1 LVAIPAV
8 TTKEDV
14 EAMTKRRKEKKK
26 KWKERKMILDQS
38 DLCEHWC
45 YPM

>member
-14 EAMTKRRKEKKK
+14 EAMTTRRKEKKK
-26 KWKERKMILDQS
+26 KNGKKGK
-38 DLCEHWC
+38 
-45 YPM
+45 

>member
-8 TTKEDV
+8 TTKDV

-26 KWKERKMILDQS
+26 KNGKKGK
-38 DLCEHWC
+38 
-45 YPM
+45 